1 MQLTNSS
8 VSNLKFD
15 SRILDLVIS
24 RILFTIKLSGVI
36 PKSISIAWRS
46 ASANADSEATPV
58 KNASF
63 SIRCTG
69 LPVVVLETD
78 TLEEA
83 DALKEL
89 EKETDALTDA
99 LAYWLDDTETDADAN
114 ADAEAEAL
122 FES

>member
-1 MQLTNSS
+1 
-8 VSNLKFD
+8 
-15 SRILDLVIS
+15 
-24 RILFTIKLSGVI
+24 
-36 PKSISIAWRS
+36 
-46 ASANADSEATPV
+46 
-58 KNASF
+58 
-63 SIRCTG
+63 

-99 LAYWLDDTETDADAN
+99 LAYWLDVTEADE
-114 ADAEAEAL
+114 EAEAL

>member
-1 MQLTNSS
+1 M
-8 VSNLKFD
+8 
-15 SRILDLVIS
+15 
-24 RILFTIKLSGVI
+24 
-36 PKSISIAWRS
+36 AWRS

-99 LAYWLDDTETDADAN
+99 LAYWLDVTEADADAN
-114 ADAEAEAL
+114 ADAETEAL
-122 FES
+122 LES